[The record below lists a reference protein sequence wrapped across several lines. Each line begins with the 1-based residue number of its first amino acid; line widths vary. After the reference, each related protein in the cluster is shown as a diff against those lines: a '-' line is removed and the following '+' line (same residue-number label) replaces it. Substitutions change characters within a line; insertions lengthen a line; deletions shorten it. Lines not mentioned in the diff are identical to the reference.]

1 MNTIDIYEKDGTKKI
16 MEIVTVFNIAE
27 YESNYIIYRELDK
40 TKTYIAKYKGDKLI
54 NLDTNLTEKE
64 LNICNEMFERIEQNE
79 K

>member
-1 MNTIDIYEKDGTKKI
+1 MNTIDIYAKDGTKKA

-27 YESNYIIYRELDK
+27 YESNYIIYREIDK

-54 NLDTNLTEKE
+54 NLDTNLTEEE
-64 LNICNEMFERIEQNE
+64 LNICNEMFERIKQNE

>member
-1 MNTIDIYEKDGTKKI
+1 MDTIDIYEKDGTKKV

-27 YESNYIIYRELDK
+27 YESNYIIYREIDK
-40 TKTYIAKYKGDKLI
+40 MKTYIAKYKGDKLI
-54 NLDTNLTEKE
+54 NLDTNLTEEE